1 MATPHN
7 TAEKGQF
14 AKTVLMPG
22 DPLRAKYIAEH
33 FLTDAK
39 CINEVRGMLAYT
51 GTYQG
56 KEVSVMGHGM
66 GVPSLGIYTYELYHF
81 YDVDQIIRIGSIG
94 GYGDQVN
101 LRDIIIA
108 QAASTDSNYIKQF
121 HLPGTFAP
129 IADFGLLQK
138 AVALAEERKLSYHV
152 GNILT
157 SDTFYSADPKEKDL
171 WKAMG
176 ILGVEMETAGLY
188 LNAAAAGKKALGIL
202 TVSDHLY
209 KEEELSAGER
219 QTSFTDMMELALG
232 LVE

>member
-1 MATPHN
+1 M
-7 TAEKGQF
+7 
-14 AKTVLMPG
+14 
-22 DPLRAKYIAEH
+22 
-33 FLTDAK
+33 
-39 CINEVRGMLAYT
+39 
-51 GTYQG
+51 
-56 KEVSVMGHGM
+56 
-66 GVPSLGIYTYELYHF
+66 
-81 YDVDQIIRIGSIG
+81 
-94 GYGDQVN
+94 
-101 LRDIIIA
+101 
-108 QAASTDSNYIKQF
+108 
-121 HLPGTFAP
+121 
-129 IADFGLLQK
+129 
-138 AVALAEERKLSYHV
+138 

>member
-108 QAASTDSNYIKQF
+108 QAASTNSNYIKQF

>member
-1 MATPHN
+1 M
-7 TAEKGQF
+7 
-14 AKTVLMPG
+14 
-22 DPLRAKYIAEH
+22 
-33 FLTDAK
+33 
-39 CINEVRGMLAYT
+39 
-51 GTYQG
+51 
-56 KEVSVMGHGM
+56 
-66 GVPSLGIYTYELYHF
+66 
-81 YDVDQIIRIGSIG
+81 DQIIRIGSIG

-108 QAASTDSNYIKQF
+108 QAASTNSNYIKQF